1 MRAAWGA
8 LFSPQSALVE
18 GARRSPWRWGV
29 HACTREHAACGG
41 GRRVRTGA
49 RVGILGVVRDLVSG
63 FEPEAKA
70 LQRRLLH
77 RPEAVATHLPDS

>member
-1 MRAAWGA
+1 MKV
-8 LFSPQSALVE
+8 L
-18 GARRSPWRWGV
+18 
-29 HACTREHAACGG
+29 

-49 RVGILGVVRDLVSG
+49 RVGTLGVVRDLVSG

>member
-1 MRAAWGA
+1 M
-8 LFSPQSALVE
+8 
-18 GARRSPWRWGV
+18 
-29 HACTREHAACGG
+29 
-41 GRRVRTGA
+41 RTGA
-49 RVGILGVVRDLVSG
+49 RVGTLGVVCDLVSG